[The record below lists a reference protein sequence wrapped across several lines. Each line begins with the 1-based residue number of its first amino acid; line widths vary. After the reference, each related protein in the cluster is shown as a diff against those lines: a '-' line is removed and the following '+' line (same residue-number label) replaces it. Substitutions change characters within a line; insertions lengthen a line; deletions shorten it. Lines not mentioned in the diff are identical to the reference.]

1 MITIHC
7 SRACAHLASPP
18 ELLTAGMAKAVTV
31 EFVFSEDWDGLTKTA
46 VFSAG
51 RTTVDVLE
59 SAWDGNKVVVP
70 HEILADAGPIARVGV
85 YGANADGLILPTVWV
100 TLGKVMP
107 AAEPSGDPGA
117 DPTLPIWAQLQN
129 QIGDLDDLQTYNKGN
144 LVDAINEAR
153 NSGGGSGGGGY
164 TIGDGLKLDAAT
176 NTLSVDTAEAVEKD
190 NTKPVTSAAVYTE
203 VGNINALLATI

>member
-31 EFVFSEDWDGLTKTA
+31 QFVFSPEWDGLTKTA
-46 VFSAG
+46 VFSNG
-51 RTTVDVLE
+51 KTTVDVL
-59 SAWDGNKVVVP
+59 AANWDGDTVPVP
-70 HEILADAGPIARVGV
+70 HEVLAVPGRHARVGV
-85 YGANADGLILPTVWV
+85 YGADESGVVLPTVWV
-100 TLGKVMP
+100 SLGKVQ
-107 AAEPSGDPGA
+107 PGA
-117 DPTLPIWAQLQN
+117 DPSGDETADPSLPVWAQLQK

-144 LVDAINEAR
+144 LVDAINEA
-153 NSGGGSGGGGY
+153 SGSGGSGGGGY

-176 NTLSVDTAEAVEKD
+176 NTLSVDTAAAVEKD

>member
-31 EFVFSEDWDGLTKTA
+31 ELVFSDDWSGLTKTA

-153 NSGGGSGGGGY
+153 SAGGSGGGGY
-164 TIGDGLKLDAAT
+164 TIGEGLKLDAAT

>member
-31 EFVFSEDWDGLTKTA
+31 EFVFSDEWDGLTKTA
-46 VFSAG
+46 VFTNG
-51 RTTVDVLE
+51 KTTVDVM
-59 SAWDGNKVVVP
+59 AANWDGDTVPVP
-70 HEILADAGPIARVGV
+70 HEVLAVPGLHARVGV
-85 YGANADGLILPTVWV
+85 YGADESGVVLPTVWV
-100 TLGKVMP
+100 SLGKVQ
-107 AAEPSGDPGA
+107 PGA
-117 DPTLPIWAQLQN
+117 DPSGDASADPSLPVWAQLQK
-129 QIGDLDDLQTYNKGN
+129 QIGDLDELQTYNKGN

-153 NSGGGSGGGGY
+153 SSGGSGGRGY

-176 NTLSVDTAEAVEKD
+176 NTLSVDTAAAVEKD

>member
-31 EFVFSEDWDGLTKTA
+31 EFVFSNDWSGLTKTA

-100 TLGKVMP
+100 SLGKVMP

-153 NSGGGSGGGGY
+153 SSGGSGGGGY

-176 NTLSVDTAEAVEKD
+176 NTLSVDTAAAVEKD

>member
-31 EFVFSEDWDGLTKTA
+31 EFVFSPDWDGLTKTA
-46 VFSAG
+46 VFSNG
-51 RTTVDVLE
+51 KTTVDVLT
-59 SAWDGNKVVVP
+59 ANWDGDTVPVP
-70 HEILADAGPIARVGV
+70 HEVLAVPGRHARVGV
-85 YGANADGLILPTVWV
+85 YGADESGVVLPTVWV
-100 TLGKVMP
+100 SLGKVQ
-107 AAEPSGDPGA
+107 PGA
-117 DPTLPIWAQLQN
+117 DPSGDASADPSLPVWAQLQS

-153 NSGGGSGGGGY
+153 SSGGSGGGGY

-176 NTLSVDTAEAVEKD
+176 NTLSVDTAAAVEKD

>member
-31 EFVFSEDWDGLTKTA
+31 EFVFSDEWDGLTKTA
-46 VFSAG
+46 VFSNG
-51 RTTVDVLE
+51 KTTVDVL
-59 SAWDGNKVVVP
+59 AANWDGDTVPVP
-70 HEILADAGPIARVGV
+70 HEVLAVPGRHARVGV
-85 YGANADGLILPTVWV
+85 YGADESGVVLPTVWV
-100 TLGKVMP
+100 SLGKVQ
-107 AAEPSGDPGA
+107 PGA
-117 DPTLPIWAQLQN
+117 DPSGDASADPSLPVWAQLQK
-129 QIGDLDDLQTYNKGN
+129 QIGDLDDLKTYNKGN

-153 NSGGGSGGGGY
+153 SSGGSGGGGY
-164 TIGDGLKLDAAT
+164 TIGEGLKLDAAT

>member
-18 ELLTAGMAKAVTV
+18 ELLTAGMSKAVTV
-31 EFVFSEDWDGLTKTA
+31 QFVFSPEWDGLTKTT
-46 VFSAG
+46 VFSNG
-51 RTTVDVLE
+51 KTTVDVL
-59 SAWDGNKVVVP
+59 AANWDGNTVPVP
-70 HEILADAGPIARVGV
+70 HEVLAVPGRHARVGV
-85 YGANADGLILPTVWV
+85 YGADESGVVLPTVWV
-100 TLGKVMP
+100 SLGKVQ
-107 AAEPSGDPGA
+107 PGA
-117 DPTLPIWAQLQN
+117 DPSGDTSADPSLPVWAQLQK

-153 NSGGGSGGGGY
+153 SSGGSGGGGY

-176 NTLSVDTAEAVEKD
+176 NTLSVDTAAAVEKD

>member
-1 MITIHC
+1 MIIIHC
-7 SRACAHLASPP
+7 ARACAHLASPP

-31 EFVFSEDWDGLTKTA
+31 EFVFSDDWSGLTKTA

-129 QIGDLDDLQTYNKGN
+129 QIGDLNDLKTYNKDT
-144 LVDAINEAR
+144 LVAAINEAR
-153 NSGGGSGGGGY
+153 NSGGGTGGGY
-164 TIGDGLKLDAAT
+164 NIGSGLKLDAAT

>member
-18 ELLTAGMAKAVTV
+18 ELLTAGMSKAVTV
-31 EFVFSEDWDGLTKTA
+31 QFVFSPEWDGLTKTA
-46 VFSAG
+46 VFSNG
-51 RTTVDVLE
+51 KTTVDVL
-59 SAWDGNKVVVP
+59 AANWDGDTVPVP
-70 HEILADAGPIARVGV
+70 HEVLAVPGRHARVGV
-85 YGANADGLILPTVWV
+85 YGADESGVVLPTVWV
-100 TLGKVMP
+100 SLGKVQ
-107 AAEPSGDPGA
+107 PGA
-117 DPTLPIWAQLQN
+117 DPSGDASADPSLPVWAQLQK
-129 QIGDLDDLQTYNKGN
+129 QIGALDDLKTYNKGN

-153 NSGGGSGGGGY
+153 QSGGGSGGGY

-176 NTLSVDTAEAVEKD
+176 NTLSVDTAAAVEKD

>member
-1 MITIHC
+1 MTIIHC
-7 SRACAHLASPP
+7 ARACAHLASPP

-31 EFVFSEDWDGLTKTA
+31 EFVFSDDWSGLTKTA

-117 DPTLPIWAQLQN
+117 DPTLPVWAQLQN
-129 QIGDLDDLQTYNKGN
+129 QIGDLNDLKTYNKDT
-144 LVDAINEAR
+144 LVAAINEAR
-153 NSGGGSGGGGY
+153 NSGGGTGGGY
-164 TIGDGLKLDAAT
+164 NIGSGLKLDAKT

>member
-18 ELLTAGMAKAVTV
+18 ELLTAGMSKAVTV
-31 EFVFSEDWDGLTKTA
+31 QFVFSTDWDGLTKTA
-46 VFSAG
+46 VFSNG
-51 RTTVDVLE
+51 KTTVDVL
-59 SAWDGNKVVVP
+59 AANWDGDTVPVP
-70 HEILADAGPIARVGV
+70 HEVLAVPGRHARVGV
-85 YGANADGLILPTVWV
+85 YGADESGVVLPTVWV
-100 TLGKVMP
+100 SLGKVQ
-107 AAEPSGDPGA
+107 PGA
-117 DPTLPIWAQLQN
+117 DPSGDASADPSLPVWAQLQK
-129 QIGDLDDLQTYNKGN
+129 QIGDLDDLKTYNKGN

-153 NSGGGSGGGGY
+153 SSGGSGGGGY

>member
-18 ELLTAGMAKAVTV
+18 ELLTAGMSKAVTV
-31 EFVFSEDWDGLTKTA
+31 QFVFSPEWDGLTKTA
-46 VFSAG
+46 VFSNGKA
-51 RTTVDVLE
+51 TVDVL
-59 SAWDGNKVVVP
+59 AANWDGDTVPVP
-70 HEILADAGPIARVGV
+70 HEVLAVPGRHARVGV
-85 YGANADGLILPTVWV
+85 YGADESGVVLPTVWV
-100 TLGKVMP
+100 SLGKVQ
-107 AAEPSGDPGA
+107 PGA
-117 DPTLPIWAQLQN
+117 DPSGDASADPSLPVWAQLQN

-153 NSGGGSGGGGY
+153 SSGGSGGGGY
-164 TIGDGLKLDAAT
+164 TIGDGLKLDADT
-176 NTLSVDTAEAVEKD
+176 NTLSVDTAAAVEKD

>member
-31 EFVFSEDWDGLTKTA
+31 EFVFSPDWDGLTKTA
-46 VFSAG
+46 VFSNG
-51 RTTVDVLE
+51 KTTVDVL
-59 SAWDGNKVVVP
+59 AANWDGDTVPVP
-70 HEILADAGPIARVGV
+70 HEVLAVPGRHARVGV
-85 YGANADGLILPTVWV
+85 YGADESGVVLPTVWV
-100 TLGKVMP
+100 SLGKVQ
-107 AAEPSGDPGA
+107 PGA
-117 DPTLPIWAQLQN
+117 DPSGDETADPSLPVWAQLQK

-153 NSGGGSGGGGY
+153 NSGGSGGGGY

-176 NTLSVDTAEAVEKD
+176 NTLSVDTAAAVEKD

>member
-31 EFVFSEDWDGLTKTA
+31 EFVFSDDWDGLTKTA
-46 VFSAG
+46 VFSNG
-51 RTTVDVLE
+51 KTTVDVL
-59 SAWDGNKVVVP
+59 AANWDGDTVSVP
-70 HEILADAGPIARVGV
+70 HEVLAVPGRHARVGV
-85 YGANADGLILPTVWV
+85 YGADESGVVLPTVWV
-100 TLGKVMP
+100 SLGKVQ
-107 AAEPSGDPGA
+107 PGA
-117 DPTLPIWAQLQN
+117 DPSGDASADPSLPVWAQLQK
-129 QIGDLDDLQTYNKGN
+129 QIGDLDDLKTYNKGN

-153 NSGGGSGGGGY
+153 SSGGSGGGGY

>member
-31 EFVFSEDWDGLTKTA
+31 EFVFSPEWDGLTKTA
-46 VFSAG
+46 VFSNG
-51 RTTVDVLE
+51 KTTVDVL
-59 SAWDGNKVVVP
+59 AANWDGDTVPVP
-70 HEILADAGPIARVGV
+70 HEVLAVPGRYARVGV
-85 YGANADGLILPTVWV
+85 YGADESGVVLPTVWV
-100 TLGKVMP
+100 SLGKVQ
-107 AAEPSGDPGA
+107 PGA
-117 DPTLPIWAQLQN
+117 DPSGDASADPSLPVWAQLQK
-129 QIGDLDDLQTYNKGN
+129 QIGDLDDLKTYNKGN
-144 LVDAINEAR
+144 LVEAINEAR
-153 NSGGGSGGGGY
+153 SSGGSGGGGY
-164 TIGDGLKLDAAT
+164 NIGPGLKLDAAT

>member
-18 ELLTAGMAKAVTV
+18 ELLTAGMAKAVPV
-31 EFVFSEDWDGLTKTA
+31 EFALSDAGDGLTKTA
-46 VFSAG
+46 VFSNG
-51 RTTVDVLE
+51 KTSVDVL
-59 SAWDGNKVVVP
+59 AADWDGETDPVP
-70 HEILADAGPIARVGV
+70 HEVLAVPGRHARVGV
-85 YGANADGLILPTVWV
+85 YGADESGVVLPTVWV
-100 TLGKVMP
+100 SLGKVQ
-107 AAEPSGDPGA
+107 PGA
-117 DPTLPIWAQLQN
+117 DPSGDETTDPSLPVWAQLQN

-153 NSGGGSGGGGY
+153 SSGGSGGGGY

-176 NTLSVDTAEAVEKD
+176 NTLSVDTAAAVEKD

-203 VGNINALLATI
+203 VGNINAMLATI

>member
-1 MITIHC
+1 MIQIHITK
-7 SRACAHLASPP
+7 ACAHLCSPP

-31 EFVFSEDWDGLTKTA
+31 EFVFSDDWSGLTKTA

-59 SAWDGNKVVVP
+59 SAWDGNKIVVP

-129 QIGDLDDLQTYNKGN
+129 QIGDLDNLKTYNKGN

-153 NSGGGSGGGGY
+153 SSGGTGGGGY
-164 TIGDGLKLDAAT
+164 TIGEGLKLDAAT
-176 NTLSVDTAEAVEKD
+176 NTLSVDTAAAVEKD

>member
-31 EFVFSEDWDGLTKTA
+31 EFVFSDEWDGLTKTA
-46 VFSAG
+46 VFSNG
-51 RTTVDVLE
+51 KTTVDVL
-59 SAWDGNKVVVP
+59 AANWDGDTVPVP
-70 HEILADAGPIARVGV
+70 HEVLAVPGRHARVGV
-85 YGANADGLILPTVWV
+85 YGANESGVVLPTVWV
-100 TLGKVMP
+100 SLGKVQ
-107 AAEPSGDPGA
+107 PGA
-117 DPTLPIWAQLQN
+117 DPSGDETADPSLPVWAQLQK
-129 QIGDLDDLQTYNKGN
+129 QIGDLDDLKTYNKGN

-153 NSGGGSGGGGY
+153 SSGGSGGGGY
-164 TIGDGLKLDAAT
+164 TIGDGLKLDPDT
-176 NTLSVDTAEAVEKD
+176 NTLSVDTADKVEQD

>member
-18 ELLTAGMAKAVTV
+18 ELLTAGMSKAVTV
-31 EFVFSEDWDGLTKTA
+31 QFVFSPEWDGLTKTA
-46 VFSAG
+46 VFTNG
-51 RTTVDVLE
+51 KTTVDVL
-59 SAWDGNKVVVP
+59 AANWDGDTVPVP
-70 HEILADAGPIARVGV
+70 HEVLAVPGRHARVGV
-85 YGANADGLILPTVWV
+85 YGADESGVVLPTVWV
-100 TLGKVMP
+100 SLGKVQ
-107 AAEPSGDPGA
+107 PGA
-117 DPTLPIWAQLQN
+117 DPSGDASADPSLPVWAQLQK
-129 QIGDLDDLQTYNKGN
+129 QIGALDDLKTYNKGN

-153 NSGGGSGGGGY
+153 QSGGGSGGGY

-176 NTLSVDTAEAVEKD
+176 NTLSVDTAAAVEKD

>member
-1 MITIHC
+1 MIQIHVNKA
-7 SRACAHLASPP
+7 SAHLCSPP

-31 EFVFSEDWDGLTKTA
+31 EFVFSDDWDGLTKTA
-46 VFSAG
+46 VFSNG
-51 RTTVDVLE
+51 KTTVDVL
-59 SAWDGNKVVVP
+59 AANWDGDTVPVP
-70 HEILADAGPIARVGV
+70 HEVLAVPGRHARVGV
-85 YGANADGLILPTVWV
+85 YGADESGVVLPTVWV
-100 TLGKVMP
+100 SLGKVQ
-107 AAEPSGDPGA
+107 PGA
-117 DPTLPIWAQLQN
+117 DPSGDASADPSLPVWAQLQK

-153 NSGGGSGGGGY
+153 SSGGSGGGGY

>member
-18 ELLTAGMAKAVTV
+18 ELLTAGMSKAVTV
-31 EFVFSEDWDGLTKTA
+31 QFVFSPEWDGLTKTA
-46 VFSAG
+46 VFSNG
-51 RTTVDVLE
+51 KTTVDVL
-59 SAWDGNKVVVP
+59 AANWDGDTVPVP
-70 HEILADAGPIARVGV
+70 HEVLAVPGRHARVGV
-85 YGANADGLILPTVWV
+85 YGADESGVVLPTVWV
-100 TLGKVMP
+100 SLGKVQ
-107 AAEPSGDPGA
+107 PGA
-117 DPTLPIWAQLQN
+117 DPSGDASADPSLPVWAQLQK
-129 QIGDLDDLQTYNKGN
+129 QIGDLDDLKTYNKGN

-153 NSGGGSGGGGY
+153 SSGGSGGGGY
-164 TIGDGLKLDAAT
+164 TIGEGLKLDAAT

>member
-18 ELLTAGMAKAVTV
+18 ELLTAGMSKAVTV
-31 EFVFSEDWDGLTKTA
+31 EFVFSPAWDGLTKTA
-46 VFSAG
+46 VFTNG
-51 RTTVDVLE
+51 KTTVDVL
-59 SAWDGNKVVVP
+59 AANWDGDTVPVP
-70 HEILADAGPIARVGV
+70 HEVLAVPGRHARVGV
-85 YGANADGLILPTVWV
+85 YGADESGVVLPTVWV
-100 TLGKVMP
+100 SLGKVQ
-107 AAEPSGDPGA
+107 PGA
-117 DPTLPIWAQLQN
+117 DPSGDASADPSLPVWAQLQK
-129 QIGDLDDLQTYNKGN
+129 QIGDLDDLKTYNKGN

-153 NSGGGSGGGGY
+153 SSGGSGGGGY

-176 NTLSVDTAEAVEKD
+176 NTLSVDTAAAVEKD

>member
-31 EFVFSEDWDGLTKTA
+31 EFVFSPEWDGLTKTA
-46 VFSAG
+46 VFSNG
-51 RTTVDVLE
+51 KTTVDVL
-59 SAWDGNKVVVP
+59 AANWDGDTVPVP
-70 HEILADAGPIARVGV
+70 HEVLAVPGRHARVGV
-85 YGANADGLILPTVWV
+85 YGADESGVVLPTVWV
-100 TLGKVMP
+100 SLGKVQ
-107 AAEPSGDPGA
+107 PGA
-117 DPTLPIWAQLQN
+117 DPSGDASADPSLPVWAQLQK
-129 QIGDLDDLQTYNKGN
+129 QIGDLDDLKTYNKGN

-153 NSGGGSGGGGY
+153 SSGGGSGGGGY

-176 NTLSVDTAEAVEKD
+176 NTLSVDTAAAVEKD

>member
-18 ELLTAGMAKAVTV
+18 ELLTAGMSKAVTV
-31 EFVFSEDWDGLTKTA
+31 QFVFSPEWDGLTKTA
-46 VFSAG
+46 VFTNG
-51 RTTVDVLE
+51 KTTVDIL
-59 SAWDGNKVVVP
+59 AANWDGDTVPVP
-70 HEILADAGPIARVGV
+70 HEVLAVPGRHARVGV
-85 YGANADGLILPTVWV
+85 YGTDESGVVLPTVWV
-100 TLGKVMP
+100 SLGKVQP
-107 AAEPSGDPGA
+107 SADPSGDASA
-117 DPTLPIWAQLQN
+117 DPSLPVWAQLQK
-129 QIGDLDDLQTYNKGN
+129 QIGDLDDLKTYNKGN

-153 NSGGGSGGGGY
+153 QSGGGSGGGGY

-176 NTLSVDTAEAVEKD
+176 NTLSVDTAAAVEKD

>member
-18 ELLTAGMAKAVTV
+18 ELLTAGMSKAVTV
-31 EFVFSEDWDGLTKTA
+31 QFVFSPEWSGLTKTA
-46 VFSAG
+46 VFSNG
-51 RTTVDVLE
+51 KTTVDVL
-59 SAWDGNKVVVP
+59 AANWDGDTVPVP
-70 HEILADAGPIARVGV
+70 HEVLAVPGRHARVGV
-85 YGANADGLILPTVWV
+85 YGADESGVVLPTVWV
-100 TLGKVMP
+100 SLGKVQ
-107 AAEPSGDPGA
+107 PGA
-117 DPTLPIWAQLQN
+117 DPSGDASADPSLPVWAQLQS

-153 NSGGGSGGGGY
+153 SSGGSGGGGY
-164 TIGDGLKLDAAT
+164 TIGEGLKLDAAT
-176 NTLSVDTAEAVEKD
+176 NTLSVDTAAAVEKD

>member
-1 MITIHC
+1 MIIIHC
-7 SRACAHLASPP
+7 ARACAHLASPP

-31 EFVFSEDWDGLTKTA
+31 EFVFSDDWSGLTKTA

-117 DPTLPIWAQLQN
+117 DPTLPVWAQLQK
-129 QIGDLDDLQTYNKGN
+129 QIGDLDDLKTYNKGN

-153 NSGGGSGGGGY
+153 SSGGSGGEGY

-176 NTLSVDTAEAVEKD
+176 NTLSVDTAAAVEKD